1 MKPFTLT
8 SPNSEPPGPP
18 TRKPKIDERSDDTE
32 TLNFVDSAHLTR
44 KGKEFAEHFGVSDN
58 QHLFGVLESL
68 FLLSFSRYGGAAGG
82 ASGPRILRFKAWRP
96 TLILVQA
103 NM

>member
-1 MKPFTLT
+1 MVWEAMIKQ
-8 SPNSEPPGPP
+8 
-18 TRKPKIDERSDDTE
+18 
-32 TLNFVDSAHLTR
+32 
-44 KGKEFAEHFGVSDN
+44 FAEHFGVSDN

-68 FLLSFSRYGGAAGG
+68 FLLSFSRYGGAARGV
-82 ASGPRILRFKAWRP
+82 SGPQILRVKACRP